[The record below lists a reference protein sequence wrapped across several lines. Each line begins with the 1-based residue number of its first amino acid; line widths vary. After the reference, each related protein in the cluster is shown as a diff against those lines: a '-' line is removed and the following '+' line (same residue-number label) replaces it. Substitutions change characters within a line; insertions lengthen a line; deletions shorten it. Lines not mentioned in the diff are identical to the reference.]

1 MRTESQNKIFFERA
15 NIVVTDTRFD
25 TGSESY
31 PIRKISGVTI
41 ESAPRRTRM
50 GIVLVVVG
58 VAALLGGMVGNL
70 AILIVSGAAFTV
82 GGAMIFFAK
91 VTHTVVLTTRGRDVR
106 AMTSKDAALISAIAT
121 ALKAAMATR
130 GE

>member
-25 TGSESY
+25 TGSASY
-31 PIRKISGVTI
+31 PIRKISGVTV
-41 ESAPRRTRM
+41 ESAPRRTRT
-50 GIVLVVVG
+50 GIGLVVIG
-58 VAALLGGMVGNL
+58 VAALLAGMFGNF
-70 AILIVSGAAFTV
+70 AVLIVSGAAFTV
-82 GGAMIFFAK
+82 GGTMILFAK

-106 AMTSKDAALISAIAT
+106 AMTSKDAALISAVAV
-121 ALKAAMATR
+121 AVKAAMAKR